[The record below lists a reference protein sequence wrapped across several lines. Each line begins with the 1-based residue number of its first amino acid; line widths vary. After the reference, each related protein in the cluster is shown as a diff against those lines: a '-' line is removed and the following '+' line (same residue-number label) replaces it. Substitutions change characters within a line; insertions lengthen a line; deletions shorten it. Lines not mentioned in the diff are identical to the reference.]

1 MPINVSHTPISAYGR
16 AAYESG
22 RNIAAREDQAM
33 FLRQRQMALE
43 QEARNRAF
51 TLQDAASRRAER
63 TQMAGLERQGRLD
76 LAGFEAMKQQRQTTE
91 QNLTDWESLADT
103 MSEPEY
109 KRGLI
114 SIRSGKTPQ
123 ALKQEQIKPPGNIYR
138 ASDKDALFNMA
149 TEYAYAAPEAKGWEW
164 GEPYRNQGDLIKQY
178 KQFLMDNHYSDLD
191 NQQDRNMLEFQW
203 EEAMAADWDKD
214 GRNRLRWN
222 PASPEV
228 QRAREEMRA
237 EPNSDIKAEVGNY
250 LAQLEQEG
258 GKGAMAA
265 FNKKWVNPANRTVM
279 MAQLRQRYGNAQ

>member
-16 AAYESG
+16 AAFAGG

-33 FLRQRQMALE
+33 FLRQRQMVLE

-123 ALKQEQIKPPGNIYR
+123 ALRQEQVKPPSDIYR
-138 ASDKDALFNMA
+138 AGDKDALFNMA
-149 TEYAYAAPEAKGWEW
+149 GEYAWGAPEAKGWEW
-164 GEPYRNQGDLIKQY
+164 GVPYRNQGDLVGQY
-178 KQFLMDNHYSDLD
+178 KQFLTDNNYSDLSD
-191 NQQDRNMLEFQW
+191 GDKGLIERQW
-203 EEAMAADWDKD
+203 EEAMVAEKKF
-214 GRNRLRWN
+214 RWN
-222 PASPEV
+222 PSSPEV
-228 QRAREEMRA
+228 QQAREEMRA
-237 EPNSDIKAEVGNY
+237 EPDSNDKAEIGNY

-258 GKGAMAA
+258 GKKASTE
-265 FNKKWVNPANRTVM
+265 FRKKWANPANRTIM
-279 MAQLRQRYGNAQ
+279 MAQLRQRYGNVR